1 MHPKLN
7 FIAPPWVF
15 RIAASFSIAFGGS
28 ADATAL
34 SANSAEASPDA
45 VGFEEP
51 PILQAPDLLPE
62 YLISGDVFVVQ
73 TEVRNDG
80 ETNHYVVRSPTG
92 HVDARG
98 RDELERTIQEL
109 RALDLLSETPKRTGA
124 VVGFN
129 QGIKDVATAP
139 YRKVKRVVFN
149 PLYAIEAVPGEIVD
163 YAGRVATVSDLFKYG
178 PRVFIRRTLGI
189 DGAREGLA
197 RRLGVDADTDHE
209 ALRQEIKRVGWG
221 VWMGGLTPKVGE
233 GYVDLEY
240 DLSTEVGDLGDG
252 NLGRAVAALRREVFP
267 RTARRT
273 LQKMDVP
280 KATIQTFREH
290 PHFSGRMRE
299 NVADAL
305 GVMKETEDRAAFV
318 DWANAIDSEVEAR
331 KAVRLAQVMAI
342 HHVNQDHIDL
352 IMSDGGVIVFDSAG
366 GTVVPLVYDYL
377 IWSPAAA
384 DHLARAEALKVEHA
398 PYSTMAVWSLG
409 QVSPRLREVLDERE
423 MAVRTEVGR
432 DYGKFERPRKGLK
445 KLEQRY
451 DRRVEDPIKAKVG
464 NRLASDKPKR
474 LTLEPLGAP
483 ETR

>member
-1 MHPKLN
+1 
-7 FIAPPWVF
+7 
-15 RIAASFSIAFGGS
+15 
-28 ADATAL
+28 
-34 SANSAEASPDA
+34 
-45 VGFEEP
+45 
-51 PILQAPDLLPE
+51 
-62 YLISGDVFVVQ
+62 
-73 TEVRNDG
+73 
-80 ETNHYVVRSPTG
+80 
-92 HVDARG
+92 
-98 RDELERTIQEL
+98 
-109 RALDLLSETPKRTGA
+109 
-124 VVGFN
+124 
-129 QGIKDVATAP
+129 
-139 YRKVKRVVFN
+139 
-149 PLYAIEAVPGEIVD
+149 
-163 YAGRVATVSDLFKYG
+163 
-178 PRVFIRRTLGI
+178 
-189 DGAREGLA
+189 
-197 RRLGVDADTDHE
+197 
-209 ALRQEIKRVGWG
+209 
-221 VWMGGLTPKVGE
+221 
-233 GYVDLEY
+233 
-240 DLSTEVGDLGDG
+240 
-252 NLGRAVAALRREVFP
+252 
-267 RTARRT
+267 
-273 LQKMDVP
+273 MDVP

-352 IMSDGGVIVFDSAG
+352 IMSDGGVIVFDSGG